1 MIIISPGLLHDFD
14 DELSSLEQDQI
25 PFAAALALT
34 RTAQAVEKVLVT
46 SMRTVFDRPTPYTL
60 NSLRVFPATKE
71 KLVARVWMKDESV
84 KAEPATRWLTPEIY
98 GGDRRTKRV
107 ERQLRERGILPEGKY
122 IAPGAGAKL
131 DKYGNMVRGQ
141 VTKALSGIGGFTQ
154 QGYDA
159 NATSSARSTKKGN
172 YRRYFVMHGS
182 DRQPIGIAERT
193 AKGKDGL
200 AMILAFVSKP
210 TYRKTFDF
218 HQIAQREAEA
228 RLRDEAVKAVA
239 EARRTRR

>member
-122 IAPGAGAKL
+122 VVPGAGAKL
-131 DKYGNMVRGQ
+131 DKYGNMNRGQ
-141 VTKALSGIGGFTQ
+141 VTKALSGIGGYTQ

-159 NATSSARSTKKGN
+159 NATDSARSVKKGN
-172 YRRYFVMHGS
+172 YRHYFVMHGP

-228 RLRDEAVKAVA
+228 RLRAEAEKAVA

>member
-1 MIIISPGLLHDFD
+1 MITISPGLLHDFEG
-14 DELSSLEQDQI
+14 ELESLENDQI

-34 RTAQAVEKVLVT
+34 RTAQAVEQVLV
-46 SMRTVFDRPTPYTL
+46 SQMRTVFDRPTPYTL

-122 IAPGAGAKL
+122 VVPGAGAKL
-131 DKYGNMVRGQ
+131 DKYGNMSRGQ
-141 VTKALSGIGGFTQ
+141 VTKALSGIGGYTQ

-159 NATSSARSTKKGN
+159 NATDSARSTKKGN
-172 YRRYFVMHGS
+172 YRRYFVMHGP
-182 DRQPIGIAERT
+182 DRSPIGIAERT

>member
-1 MIIISPGLLHDFD
+1 MITISPGLLQDFD
-14 DELSSLEQDQI
+14 DELASLEEKQI

-34 RTAQAVEKVLVT
+34 RTAQGVKEVLVT

-122 IAPGAGAKL
+122 VVPGAGAKL
-131 DKYGNMVRGQ
+131 DKYGNMNRGQ
-141 VTKALSGIGGFTQ
+141 VTKALSGIGGYTQ

-159 NATSSARSTKKGN
+159 NATDSARSVKKGN
-172 YRRYFVMHGS
+172 YRRYFVMHGP

-218 HQIAQREAEA
+218 YQIAQREAEA

>member
-14 DELSSLEQDQI
+14 DELSSLGQDQI

-34 RTAQAVEKVLVT
+34 RTAQGVKEVLVT

-122 IAPGAGAKL
+122 VVPGAGAKL
-131 DKYGNMVRGQ
+131 DKYGNMNRGQ
-141 VTKALSGIGGFTQ
+141 VTKALSGIGGYTQ

-159 NATSSARSTKKGN
+159 NATDSSRSVKKGN
-172 YRRYFVMHGS
+172 YRRYFVMHGP